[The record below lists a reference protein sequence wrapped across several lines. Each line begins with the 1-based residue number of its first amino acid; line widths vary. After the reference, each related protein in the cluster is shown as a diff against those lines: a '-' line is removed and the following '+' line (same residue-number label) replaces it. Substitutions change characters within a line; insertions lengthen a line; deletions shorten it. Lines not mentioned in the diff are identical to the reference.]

1 MTSTGWMH
9 LGILLVVFTG
19 VVLFF
24 LRRMILPA
32 PKEGSQGESMGVGS
46 GGYSGYDGY
55 GGHSHDGG
63 GGHGGVG
70 H

>member
-1 MTSTGWMH
+1 MNSTGWMH
-9 LGILLVVFTG
+9 LGIVLVVFAG

-24 LRRMILPA
+24 LRRMVFPA
-32 PKEGSQGESMGVGS
+32 PKEGSQGESMGVGG
-46 GGYSGYDGY
+46 GGYSGYDSY

-63 GGHGGVG
+63 GHGGG

>member
-1 MTSTGWMH
+1 MSSAGWVH
-9 LGILLVVFTG
+9 LAIVLVVFAG

-24 LRRMILPA
+24 LRRMVFPVA
-32 PKEGSQGESMGVGS
+32 KGGSQGEPVGI
-46 GGYSGYDGY
+46 GGGDYSGYDSY

-63 GGHGGVG
+63 GHGGG